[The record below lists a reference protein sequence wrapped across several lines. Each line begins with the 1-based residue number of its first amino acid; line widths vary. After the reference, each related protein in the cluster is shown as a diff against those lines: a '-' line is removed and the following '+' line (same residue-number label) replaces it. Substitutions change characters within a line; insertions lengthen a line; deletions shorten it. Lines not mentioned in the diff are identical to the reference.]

1 MTIPGASLEEKRY
14 HYSPQMIA
22 RLFGVPPEKKETE
35 ATKYDAVTTLG
46 NINIIIEKSGTPT
59 RTLEPES
66 VLNEKRLIA
75 PQTDP
80 KNNYPTK
87 GVLTL
92 GIIMTVVGLIIFSPL
107 APPSINSFVVGTS
120 FFILGLSVI
129 GAGIISSAEKQGAK
143 TE

>member
-1 MTIPGASLEEKRY
+1 M
-14 HYSPQMIA
+14 
-22 RLFGVPPEKKETE
+22 
-35 ATKYDAVTTLG
+35 
-46 NINIIIEKSGTPT
+46 
-59 RTLEPES
+59 
-66 VLNEKRLIA
+66 IA

-80 KNNYPTK
+80 ENNYPTK

-107 APPSINSFVVGTS
+107 APPSINNFVVGTG

>member
-1 MTIPGASLEEKRY
+1 MEDKRY
-14 HYSPQMIA
+14 HFSPQMIV
-22 RLFGVPPEKKETE
+22 RLFGVPPEKKET
-35 ATKYDAVTTLG
+35 DASSKSKHHADTTYS
-46 NINIIIEKSGTPT
+46 NKNIINEKSGPLT
-59 RTLEPES
+59 RTLEPAS
-66 VLNEKRLIA
+66 VLDDKRLIA

-80 KNNYPTK
+80 ENNYPTK

-92 GIIMTVVGLIIFSPL
+92 GIIMTLVGLIIFSPL
-107 APPSINSFVVGTS
+107 APPSINSFVVGTG